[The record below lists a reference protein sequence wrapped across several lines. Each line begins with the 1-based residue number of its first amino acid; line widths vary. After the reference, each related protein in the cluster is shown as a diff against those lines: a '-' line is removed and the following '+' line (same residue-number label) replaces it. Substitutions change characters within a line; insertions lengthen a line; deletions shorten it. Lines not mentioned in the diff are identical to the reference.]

1 MEDGY
6 LKVATRQGG
15 ASVNKYSM
23 QNRLRLTQLVH
34 AQHFVEVPTGTSK
47 IDFTQDWNGKIG
59 EKAKF
64 S

>member
-6 LKVATRQGG
+6 LKVAMRQGG

-23 QNRLRLTQLVH
+23 QNRLRLIQLVH
-34 AQHFVEVPTGTSK
+34 AQHFVEVPTGASK